1 MALNMDSK
9 VIGHFAFKS
18 KTEVVCDG
26 DACIIAGSESAMRD
40 YISSYSNNS
49 SNSHVI
55 KKTRFG
61 DIIQG
66 MKHGGAY
73 AFDEESYN
81 RFYPLANR
89 VGYKLKEE
97 DFSQQTETG
106 MHFVVIRP

>member
-1 MALNMDSK
+1 MAINADSK

-18 KTEVVCDG
+18 HTEVVCDG
-26 DACIIAGSESAMRD
+26 DACIIAGSESAMRT
-40 YISSYSNNS
+40 YIASYSKAEP
-49 SNSHVI
+49 NSHVI

-73 AFDEESYN
+73 AFDEESYG

-89 VGYKLKEE
+89 VGYELKEE
-97 DFSQQTETG
+97 DFSQKTETG
-106 MHFVVIRP
+106 MHFVVVRP